1 MSLFAI
7 GVPPILIPLL
17 LLYQAHR
24 HCSLKQVLQRYHK
37 RIPLVLRQIF
47 AHLSNKCLEL
57 GDHYLCNVFLVDVG
71 YEQGE
76 HVYVVRD
83 QRLQLFHVR
92 LHEAVHSFQQVLY
105 SLFEK
110 LTISVFAGNLNC

>member
-1 MSLFAI
+1 MQCVS
-7 GVPPILIPLL
+7 VQKSLL
-17 LLYQAHR
+17 LSY
-24 HCSLKQVLQRYHK
+24 
-37 RIPLVLRQIF
+37 
-47 AHLSNKCLEL
+47 
-57 GDHYLCNVFLVDVG
+57 LVDVG

-110 LTISVFAGNLNC
+110 LTISAEKE